1 MRGRWAWMFAALL
14 ATQGVAAQEPAVADA
29 DANTDANTDSW
40 DDARATLADEAP
52 DEGLLGG
59 QWLIGPQYRYVW
71 VPGFIQELFFDIT
84 PTVANHAFGLV
95 VTHRDEDGFSAVI
108 GLGYT
113 GYGFSG
119 PYRLKDEPDIDTEF
133 VKSDLG
139 LLHATSAFLWS
150 AQLHPAVAF
159 EYGFGV
165 DFGLV
170 LGDVV
175 RNEAYPDDSAPQ
187 GWRACAGKRDPVA
200 RALTG
205 NNEHCADP
213 DPPTLDTNAYNE
225 RGEQYNV
232 VEKRVPPVFAGFS
245 LPQLGFR
252 FQPHEHVV
260 FKIEAGFGIWQFWA
274 GASLYV
280 GFEAA
285 PRTPL
290 HPVQIVERPVEVEVP
305 APPPPPPPKG
315 HVQGRVLDR
324 ATSAPI
330 SGASVRFVGRELSE
344 LQTSADGAFVS
355 YELDPG
361 IVNLEVTHED
371 YDVASCGAVIP
382 EVGGDVSVEC
392 LTSAKPR
399 VGELQGKVVTTS
411 QMPIAG
417 ARVELS
423 GPTRRSLLSNATGE
437 ISARDLPPGRYQ
449 LKVDADG
456 YLIRVQDVDVIH
468 KQTAS
473 VSVPMFG
480 RPRRPMVE
488 VKKKEVRIRRQ
499 ISFVAGSPDIEPNE
513 ESLLSEIADVLLRTP
528 RLLRIEIQGHTDN
541 QGARDANL
549 ELSQQRADAVR
560 TWLVAHGV
568 GAERLDAKGYGD
580 ARPLR
585 ANITASG
592 RSANRR
598 VQLVIVEQSE

>member
-1 MRGRWAWMFAALL
+1 MHGRWAWVVAALL
-14 ATQGVAAQEPAVADA
+14 LTQGVAAQEPVARD
-29 DANTDANTDSW
+29 TDAW
-40 DDARATLADEAP
+40 DDARPGLPDEES
-52 DEGLLGG
+52 DEGLLGN

-84 PTVANHAFGLV
+84 PTVANHAFGLA
-95 VTHRDEDGFSAVI
+95 VTHRNEDGFSAVI

-113 GYGFSG
+113 GYGFRG

-133 VKSDLG
+133 VRSDLG

-150 AQLHPAVAF
+150 AQLHPNVAF
-159 EYGFGV
+159 EYGIGF
-165 DFGLV
+165 DLGLV
-170 LGDVV
+170 LGKVV
-175 RNEAYPDDSAPQ
+175 RSEAYPDDSAPQ
-187 GWRACAGKRDPVA
+187 GWRACARKLDPEA

-205 NNEHCADP
+205 NDEHCADP
-213 DPPTLDTNAYNE
+213 EPSTLDTNAYNE

-232 VEKRVPPVFAGFS
+232 VEKRVPPAFVGFS

-252 FQPHEHVV
+252 FQPHEHVA
-260 FKIEAGFGIWQFWA
+260 FKIEAGFGIWQLWA
-274 GASLYV
+274 GASLYI

-305 APPPPPPPKG
+305 APPPPPPPPKG
-315 HVQGRVLDR
+315 HVQGRVIDR
-324 ATSAPI
+324 ATNAAVT
-330 SGASVRFVGRELSE
+330 GASVRFVGSELSE
-344 LQTSADGAFVS
+344 LQTSEQGTFLS

-361 IVNLEVTHED
+361 EVRLEVTHAD
-371 YDVASCGAVIP
+371 YLTGDCAGVIP
-382 EVGGDVSVEC
+382 EAGGDVTVEC
-392 LTSAKPR
+392 VLDAKPR
-399 VGELQGKVVTTS
+399 VGELLARVVTTS
-411 QMPIAG
+411 QVPIAG

-423 GPTRRSLLSNATGE
+423 GPTRRSLLSNAAGE
-437 ISARDLPPGRYQ
+437 VVVHDLPPGRYQ

-456 YLIRVQDVDVIH
+456 HLIRVQDVDVFH

-473 VSVPMFG
+473 VSLSMFA

-499 ISFVAGSPDIEPNE
+499 ISFVAGSPTIEPNE
-513 ESLLSEIADVLLRTP
+513 EALLSEIADVLVRTP

-580 ARPLR
+580 TRPLR
-585 ANITASG
+585 ANITPSG
-592 RSANRR
+592 RAANRR
-598 VQLVIVEQSE
+598 VQLVIVEQTE